1 MQGVPKIKN
10 IKLWVTKSIQ
20 EYVVFDIYWFFFDSS
35 LYFLYPEVLFEH
47 RLVQFYFLEK
57 PVISRV
63 CDFDRI

>member
-10 IKLWVTKSIQ
+10 IKLRVTKSIQ
-20 EYVVFDIYWFFFDSS
+20 EYVVVDIYWFFFDSS
-35 LYFLYPEVLFEH
+35 LYFLYPEVQIEH

-57 PVISRV
+57 RVILRV